1 MATLAAWARS
11 LVRRELPALEREV
24 GPRYYDVI
32 IEPLVF

>member
-1 MATLAAWARS
+1 
-11 LVRRELPALEREV
+11 VRRELPALEREV